1 MTAVTPIP
9 KRDLLRIADLTP
21 GRLEALLSLSAAMK
35 DDPQGWLDALPGK
48 SVACYFSKPSTR
60 TRVSVEAAI
69 HRLGALPIMLRPDEL
84 QLGRGEP
91 IADTARVM
99 SSYCAAIVIR
109 TFAQRDVQEM
119 AEASSVPVVNALT
132 DDHHPCQA
140 LADLLTLRERFG
152 SLDGLRVAY
161 VGDGNNVA
169 HSLMKAAAL
178 AGFELWLACPPGYHP
193 DAEITRAAGESVR
206 VVSDPREA
214 VAGAQAV
221 YTDVWV
227 SMGDE
232 EERTRRLADLTDY
245 RVDTELMALASADAV
260 FLHCLPAHRG
270 EEVAADVIDGPRS
283 AVWQQAANRLPTE
296 QAVLFALAT
305 GKEG

>member
-1 MTAVTPIP
+1 MSTVSTPTS
-9 KRDLLRIADLTP
+9 LLRIADLTP
-21 GRLEALLSLSAAMK
+21 GEFRRLLDLAAAMK
-35 DDPQGWLDALPGK
+35 EDPSGWHDALAGS

-60 TRVSVEAAI
+60 TRISFEAAV
-69 HRLGALPIMLRPDEL
+69 HRLGGLPIMLRPDEL

-109 TFAQRDVQEM
+109 TFAQSDVEEV
-119 AEASSVPVVNALT
+119 AAAASVPVINALT

-140 LADLLTLRERFG
+140 LADVLTMRERFG
-152 SLDGLRVAY
+152 ELRGLQVAY

-169 HSLMKAAAL
+169 HSLIEAAAL
-178 AGFELWLACPPGYHP
+178 TGIDLRLACPEGYGP
-193 DAEITRAAGESVR
+193 DPEIANGTYVT
-206 VVSDPREA
+206 DNPREA
-214 VAGAQAV
+214 VAGARAV

-232 EERTRRLADLTDY
+232 DERQRRIRDLEEFRVTPGLLGLAATD
-245 RVDTELMALASADAV
+245 AI

-270 EEVAADVIDGPRS
+270 EEVAAAVIDGAHS

-296 QAVLFALAT
+296 QAALYALTT
-305 GKEG
+305 GDWEV

>member
-1 MTAVTPIP
+1 MSTVSTPTS
-9 KRDLLRIADLTP
+9 LLRIADLTP
-21 GRLEALLSLSAAMK
+21 RELRQLLDLAAAMK
-35 DDPQGWLDALPGK
+35 AEPNGWHDALAGA

-60 TRVSVEAAI
+60 TRISFEAAV
-69 HRLGALPIMLRPDEL
+69 HRLGGLPIMLRPDEL

-109 TFAQRDVQEM
+109 TFAQSDVAEM
-119 AEASSVPVVNALT
+119 AAAASVPVINALT

-140 LADLLTLRERFG
+140 LADVLTLRERFG
-152 SLDGLRVAY
+152 DLRGLPVAY

-169 HSLMKAAAL
+169 HSLVEAAAL
-178 AGFELWLACPPGYHP
+178 TGIDLRLACPDGYGP
-193 DAEITRAAGESVR
+193 DPDIAAGADVTD
-206 VVSDPREA
+206 DPRAA
-214 VAGAQAV
+214 VAGVRAV

-232 EERTRRLADLTDY
+232 AERRRRMRDLEDFRVTPGLMGLA
-245 RVDTELMALASADAV
+245 ADDAI

-270 EEVAADVIDGPRS
+270 EEVATAVIDGDHS

-296 QAVLFALAT
+296 QAVLYALTT
-305 GKEG
+305 GDWEV

>member
-1 MTAVTPIP
+1 MTTLTKA
-9 KRDLLRIADLTP
+9 RSLLRIADLTP
-21 GRLEALLSLSAAMK
+21 GELHRLLDLAAAMK
-35 DDPQGWLDALPGK
+35 EDPNGWHDALAGT

-60 TRVSVEAAI
+60 TRISFEAAV
-69 HRLGALPIMLRPDEL
+69 HRLGGLPIMLRPDEL

-99 SSYCAAIVIR
+99 SSYCSAIVIR
-109 TFAQRDVQEM
+109 TFAQIDVEKM
-119 AEASSVPVVNALT
+119 AAAASVPVINALT

-152 SLDGLRVAY
+152 DLHGLPVAY

-169 HSLMKAAAL
+169 HSLIEAAML
-178 AGFELWLACPPGYHP
+178 TGIDLRLACPEGYGP
-193 DAEITRAAGESVR
+193 DPKIAAGATVLDS
-206 VVSDPREA
+206 PREA
-214 VAGAQAV
+214 VTGARAV

-227 SMGDE
+227 SMGDAE
-232 EERTRRLADLTDY
+232 SERQRRLDDLKPYGVTPG
-245 RVDTELMALASADAV
+245 LMGLAASDAI

-270 EEVAADVIDGPRS
+270 EEVATAVIDGAHS

-296 QAVLFALAT
+296 QAALYALVT
-305 GKEG
+305 GDWEV

>member
-1 MTAVTPIP
+1 MSTVTTPTG
-9 KRDLLRIADLTP
+9 LLRIADLSP
-21 GRLEALLSLSAAMK
+21 RELSRILDLAAEMK
-35 DDPQGWLDALPGK
+35 REQNGFRDALRGA

-60 TRVSVEAAI
+60 TRISFEAAV
-69 HRLGALPIMLRPDEL
+69 HRLGGLPIMLRPDEL

-109 TFAQRDVQEM
+109 TFAQSDVEEM
-119 AEASSVPVVNALT
+119 AAAASVPVINALT

-152 SLDGLRVAY
+152 DLHGLPVAY

-169 HSLMKAAAL
+169 HSLIEAAVL
-178 AGFELWLACPPGYHP
+178 TGIDLRLACPEGYRP
-193 DAEITRAAGESVR
+193 DAEIASGAQ
-206 VVSDPREA
+206 VVTDPREA
-214 VAGAQAV
+214 VAGACAV

-232 EERTRRLADLTDY
+232 AERQRRLADLAPY
-245 RVDTELMALASADAV
+245 RVDPALMAGAARDAI

-270 EEVAADVIDGPRS
+270 EEVAAEVIDGPQS

-296 QAVLFALAT
+296 QAALYALVT
-305 GKEG
+305 GDWEV